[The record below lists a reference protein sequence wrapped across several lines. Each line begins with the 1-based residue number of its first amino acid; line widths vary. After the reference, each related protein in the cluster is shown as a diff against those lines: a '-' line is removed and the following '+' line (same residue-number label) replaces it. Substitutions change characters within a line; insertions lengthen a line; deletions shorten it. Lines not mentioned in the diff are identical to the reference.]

1 MLNYLKIWYILAIY
15 HKKGRKLLIAKI
27 FAVLVTAAF
36 SFSLFNGT
44 VGELSQA
51 VLEGAQSAV
60 ELVFSMLGMMC
71 LWSGVIK
78 VMDQAGVTKL
88 ISKISLPVLKLIFPD
103 SKNNEKAMSAIAANF
118 AANLLGLGN
127 AALPLGLTAVKEL
140 SENENHTDIMTFSVL
155 NTVPIQLF
163 PATLITLRKAAGS
176 ASPYSIILPIWAVS
190 FITYLFTVLL
200 CRFCGFIYKR
210 KGKR

>member
-1 MLNYLKIWYILAIY
+1 MERCGLTGMLS
-15 HKKGRKLLIAKI
+15 KLLKP
-27 FAVLVTAAF
+27 L
-36 SFSLFNGT
+36 LHR
-44 VGELSQA
+44 
-51 VLEGAQSAV
+51 
-60 ELVFSMLGMMC
+60 
-71 LWSGVIK
+71 
-78 VMDQAGVTKL
+78 
-88 ISKISLPVLKLIFPD
+88 IFPSTAKD
-103 SKNNEKAMSAIAANF
+103 PTLACSLSANICANF
-118 AANLLGLGN
+118 LGLGN

-190 FITYLFTVLL
+190 FITYLFAVLL